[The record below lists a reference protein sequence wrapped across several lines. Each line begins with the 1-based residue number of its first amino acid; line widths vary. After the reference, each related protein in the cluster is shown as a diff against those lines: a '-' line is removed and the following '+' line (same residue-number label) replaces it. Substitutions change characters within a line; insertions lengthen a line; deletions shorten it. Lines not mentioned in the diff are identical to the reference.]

1 MHSVPDDPPPLRVM
15 PKTLP
20 ATCYNRVRLA
30 LIRLG
35 KPLRFGL
42 PGHRGLEMV
51 LTDEAW
57 CCVDSLA
64 EDQLILVWRAFASR
78 GRDDLTQPV
87 ACELHLYHHCAGLVM
102 GSTLSAMEEALDAR
116 LAPEPHDSR

>member
-1 MHSVPDDPPPLRVM
+1 MRPVSDDPQPLRVM
-15 PKTLP
+15 PKAIP

-42 PGHRGLEMV
+42 PRHRGLEMV

-57 CCVDSLA
+57 CCVDSLS
-64 EDQLILVWRAFASR
+64 EDQLILAWRAFASG
-78 GRDDLTQPV
+78 GRDNLTEPV
-87 ACELHLYHHCAGLVM
+87 ACELFLYHHCAGLVM
-102 GSTLSAMEEALDAR
+102 GSALTAMEETLDAR
-116 LAPEPHDSR
+116 LAPNTHE

>member
-1 MHSVPDDPPPLRVM
+1 MRSVPDDPSPLRVM
-15 PKTLP
+15 PKTIP

-35 KPLRFGL
+35 KPLRFDL

-57 CCVDSLA
+57 RCVDSFA
-64 EDQLILVWRAFASR
+64 GDQLILVWRAFASD
-78 GRDDLTQPV
+78 GRDDLAKPV
-87 ACELHLYHHCAGLVM
+87 TCELYLYHHCAGLVM
-102 GSTLSAMEEALDAR
+102 GTALSAMEEALDAR
-116 LAPEPHDSR
+116 LAPPAARE

>member
-1 MHSVPDDPPPLRVM
+1 MRLLPDDPQPLRVM
-15 PKTLP
+15 PKTIP

-35 KPLRFGL
+35 KPLRLDL
-42 PGHRGLEMV
+42 PQHRGLGMV
-51 LTDEAW
+51 LTDDAW
-57 CCVDSLA
+57 RCIDTLT
-64 EDQLILVWRAFASR
+64 EDQLILVWRTFASS

-102 GSTLSAMEEALDAR
+102 GSVLSDLEDALDAC
-116 LAPEPHDSR
+116 LAPNQHE